1 MAVRERQ
8 DEMIAV
14 EDAHG
19 MPTYPHRNTDAIVV
33 GAGPAGAT
41 TALLL
46 ARAGHAVTLLDR
58 DAFPR
63 PKPCGDC
70 LSAAATDALR
80 RLGLL
85 DRVLAAGPAQLR
97 GWTITAPGGAC
108 FTGRF
113 HGAPTPE
120 TADAA
125 GLASGDAPARA
136 APGATALALERTVL
150 DRILLDAALDAGARF
165 LQLHVTD
172 LVRGARGVEGVTGR
186 DPDGRETALGARLV
200 VGADGLRSVVAARMG
215 AVRRPPRLRKV
226 SLTAHV
232 RSTAHLTAD
241 PELGEMHVADGA
253 CLGVAP
259 MNASADRWNVTL
271 VVTDQAD
278 ALRRL
283 GPHRLFASRLA
294 GFPRLAPALRSLVIT
309 EPFLASGPFDRPVR
323 PTVDDGVALV
333 GDAAGYFDPFTGQGI
348 YRALTSARSLAAVAG
363 AALAS
368 DTGGAARAA
377 TPIPASAL
385 RPYARAQRRA
395 VAGPVRLQ
403 KLIDAVLARPRL
415 ADTVIRRL
423 AGAHDLADALVAVT
437 GDLER
442 PFYLAQPRLLAE
454 LAFPAS
460 LETAP

>member
-1 MAVRERQ
+1 
-8 DEMIAV
+8 MIAV

-19 MPTYPHRNTDAIVV
+19 MPTYPHATTDAIVV

-85 DRVLAAGPAQLR
+85 DRVLAAGPARLR
-97 GWTITAPGGAC
+97 GWTITAPDGTR

-113 HGAPTPE
+113 HGAPPPGP
-120 TADAA
+120 AA
-125 GLASGDAPARA
+125 EPDGVASGDPPAPA
-136 APGATALALERTVL
+136 PHTTALAVERTVL

-172 LVRGARGVEGVTGR
+172 LVRGPRGVEGVAGR
-186 DPDGRETALGARLV
+186 DSAGREAALGSRLV

-226 SLTAHV
+226 SLTTHV
-232 RSTAHLTAD
+232 RSTARLTAD

-259 MNASADRWNVTL
+259 VNAGADRWNVTL
-271 VVTDQAD
+271 VTTGDAE

-283 GPHRLFASRLA
+283 GPQRFFMRRLA
-294 GFPRLAPALRSLVIT
+294 DFPGLAPALRRLDIT
-309 EPFLASGPFDRPVR
+309 GAVLASGPFDRPVR
-323 PTVDDGVALV
+323 PVVDDGVALV

-348 YRALTSARSLAAVAG
+348 YRALTSATALAGVAG
-363 AALAS
+363 AALAGR
-368 DTGGAARAA
+368 DADA
-377 TPIPASAL
+377 PAPVPGPAL
-385 RPYARAQRRA
+385 LPYAGTYHTA

-403 KLIDAVLARPRL
+403 KLIEAVLSRPRL
-415 ADTVIRRL
+415 ASAVIRRL
-423 AGAHDLADALVAVT
+423 AHAPELADALVAVT
-437 GDLER
+437 GDLE
-442 PFYLAQPRLLAE
+442 PPLHLARPRLLAR
-454 LAFPAS
+454 LVLPAPRV
-460 LETAP
+460 TTP